1 MLIVANDAEM
11 GAFLADPPDHQLADL
26 VRAHA
31 ERLVDFALEDIA
43 IFAVFQPGDTVEQI
57 EQRLERTLLDGAG
70 DFDLSPEIHQE
81 TANWHELVFILSD
94 DGFGLVLMIAK
105 HPATDAR
112 LLKAC
117 SHL

>member
-11 GAFLADPPDHQLADL
+11 VAFLADPPEHELADL

-43 IFAVFQPGDTVEQI
+43 IFAVCQPGDTVEQV
-57 EQRLERTLLDGAG
+57 EQMLEWTLLDGEG
-70 DFDLSPEIHQE
+70 GFDLLPEIHHE
-81 TANWHELVFILSD
+81 TASWHELVFILSD

-117 SHL
+117 AHL